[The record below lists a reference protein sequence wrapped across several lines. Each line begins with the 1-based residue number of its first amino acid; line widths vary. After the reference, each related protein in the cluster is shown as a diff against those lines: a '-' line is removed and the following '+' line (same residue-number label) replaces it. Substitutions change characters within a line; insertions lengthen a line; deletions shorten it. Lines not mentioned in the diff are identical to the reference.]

1 MLPAHLNAIM
11 TVLFFGGLLYTGYR
25 WVVVG
30 RTRTQKAVDVIL
42 LTLWGLMVW
51 AGVFNN

>member
-11 TVLFFGGLLYTGYR
+11 TVLFFLGLLYTGYR
-25 WVVVG
+25 WAVVG
-30 RTRTQKAVDVIL
+30 RTRAQKVIDVIL
-42 LTLWGLMVW
+42 LMLWGAMVW